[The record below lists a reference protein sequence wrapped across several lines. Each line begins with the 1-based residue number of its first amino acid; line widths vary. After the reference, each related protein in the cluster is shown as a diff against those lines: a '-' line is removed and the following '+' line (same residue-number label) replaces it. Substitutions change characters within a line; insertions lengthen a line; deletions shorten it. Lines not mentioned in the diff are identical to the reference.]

1 MAGATD
7 LLVVL
12 VLLAIVALTPPTAV
26 VTMLILLARRR
37 HWAPTN
43 QVVRSDPDAR
53 HAAPTDAPTVV
64 IDNFL
69 QYPYGPW
76 SYFHA
81 GGLLMRAP
89 RDGEGHLLVAQA
101 HPAHLEWC
109 DDVTPVE
116 ILHILQALEEATAT
130 ATGARRAP

>member
-1 MAGATD
+1 MADAIN
-7 LLVVL
+7 LLVAL

-37 HWAPTN
+37 RHASTDRAA
-43 QVVRSDPDAR
+43 RSDPCP
-53 HAAPTDAPTVV
+53 APTDAPTVV

-89 RDGEGHLLVAQA
+89 RDGEGHVLLAQA

-116 ILHILQALEEATAT
+116 LLHILQVLEEAYMTREAHPT
-130 ATGARRAP
+130 P

>member
-12 VLLAIVALTPPTAV
+12 VLLSVVGLTPPTAV
-26 VTMLILLARRR
+26 VTMLILLARHR
-37 HWAPTN
+37 H
-43 QVVRSDPDAR
+43 R
-53 HAAPTDAPTVV
+53 APTDRAAHSDPCTAPTQAPTVV

-69 QYPYGPW
+69 QYPYGAW

-89 RDGEGHLLVAQA
+89 RDANGHVLVASA
-101 HPAHLEWC
+101 HPAHPEWC

-116 ILHILQALEEATAT
+116 LIAILNELEQYEHNAS
-130 ATGARRAP
+130 ARPRRG

>member
-1 MAGATD
+1 MAGRSS
-7 LLVVL
+7 LLVAL

-26 VTMLILLARRR
+26 VTMLVILARLRR
-37 HWAPTN
+37 GAHRDRVA
-43 QVVRSDPDAR
+43 RSDAC
-53 HAAPTDAPTVV
+53 AAPSQAPTVV

-69 QYPYGPW
+69 QYPCGPW

-89 RDGEGHLLVAQA
+89 RDGDGHVLLAQA

-116 ILHILQALEEATAT
+116 LLHILEALEAAAFREPAVRP
-130 ATGARRAP
+130 GP